1 MENQKT
7 QIATQISVK
16 KDIKVYHS
24 LTCDAND
31 VTITKFVDWIDN
43 VWVPQWTPLLNIKM
57 MKFDIG
63 HNILHFQTLS
73 KKDDL
78 IKRILEVSNE
88 FPKMFIMYD
97 FYTINEN
104 NHHQG
109 TYFVLDGKI
118 TDDNFMIEK
127 AGV

>member
-7 QIATQISVK
+7 PIPQLK

-31 VTITKFVDWIDN
+31 VTITRFIDWIDN
-43 VWVPQWTPLLNIKM
+43 VWVQQWTPLLNIKM

-78 IKRILEVSNE
+78 IKYILEISKT

-97 FYTINEN
+97 FYTINESK
-104 NHHQG
+104 HHQG
-109 TYFVLDGKI
+109 TYFVLNGQI
-118 TDDNFMIEK
+118 TDDNFIVEK
-127 AGV
+127 EGV

>member
-7 QIATQISVK
+7 PIPQLR

-31 VTITKFVDWIDN
+31 VTITRFIEWIDN
-43 VWVPQWTPLLNIKM
+43 VWVQQWTPLLNIKM

-78 IKRILEVSNE
+78 IKYILEISKT
-88 FPKMFIMYD
+88 FPKMFMPEPLFIGCD
-97 FYTINEN
+97 S
-104 NHHQG
+104 G
-109 TYFVLDGKI
+109 TLNLSLI
-118 TDDNFMIEK
+118 HI
-127 AGV
+127 

>member
-7 QIATQISVK
+7 QIATIPSPK
-16 KDIKVYHS
+16 KDLKVYHS

-31 VTITKFVDWIDN
+31 VMITKFVDWIDN

-78 IKRILEVSNE
+78 IKYMLEISKTFQN
-88 FPKMFIMYD
+88 MF
-97 FYTINEN
+97 
-104 NHHQG
+104 
-109 TYFVLDGKI
+109 LDG
-118 TDDNFMIEK
+118 
-127 AGV
+127 GLLH